1 HKDQSYQ
8 GEHEAVVDRL
18 LFEAVQDRLAENLQ
32 KHRAKWAASNA
43 LLLRKLFD
51 DAGNRMTPSTTKK
64 HGLIHRYYVSRAML
78 EGRKSE
84 CGSQARVAADQIE
97 TLVVD
102 TLKAKLACEDAQT
115 AEADDVRGLLR
126 SVQRIVVHK
135 EVLRVELVNM
145 EDDQQAVL
153 EIPWTPRSPGR
164 PKREVLQPAPD
175 VSGDERPMRSEVR
188 ATLLNAIA
196 LGRLWLQ
203 ELMNGKVKDT
213 AAIAIRERRSKRS
226 VHMTLSLAFL
236 APDIAEAAVK
246 GTLPRR
252 IGITRLAELPPSWP
266 KQRELLGLRQIS

>member
-1 HKDQSYQ
+1 
-8 GEHEAVVDRL
+8 
-18 LFEAVQDRLAENLQ
+18 
-32 KHRAKWAASNA
+32 
-43 LLLRKLFD
+43 
-51 DAGNRMTPSTTKK
+51 
-64 HGLIHRYYVSRAML
+64 
-78 EGRKSE
+78 
-84 CGSQARVAADQIE
+84 
-97 TLVVD
+97 
-102 TLKAKLACEDAQT
+102 
-115 AEADDVRGLLR
+115 
-126 SVQRIVVHK
+126 
-135 EVLRVELVNM
+135 
-145 EDDQQAVL
+145 
-153 EIPWTPRSPGR
+153 
-164 PKREVLQPAPD
+164 
-175 VSGDERPMRSEVR
+175 MRSEVR